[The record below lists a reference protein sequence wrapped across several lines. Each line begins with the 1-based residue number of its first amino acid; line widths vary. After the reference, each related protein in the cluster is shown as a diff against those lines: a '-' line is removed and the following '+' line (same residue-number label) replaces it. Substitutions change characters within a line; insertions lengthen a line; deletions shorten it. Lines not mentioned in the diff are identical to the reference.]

1 MRSYLTVVAEELF
14 LYSSLY
20 RLLQSKKHQSKAE
33 TTHLILIVWLVLN
46 VLRIISTRS
55 AKLRLSET
63 QKLSKIAETDMLKFA
78 GSKDKFYL

>member
-20 RLLQSKKHQSKAE
+20 RLLQSK
-33 TTHLILIVWLVLN
+33 VLN

-78 GSKDKFYL
+78 GSKDKFIFNSELSGTLGEVNNL